1 MNKQAVLKAIITDD
15 SSCRKYVADF
25 MVDERTSDFK
35 LMLRE
40 LQNDSPDHAKI
51 GRLFQRAYRC
61 SIESYVSMQ
70 K

>member
-1 MNKQAVLKAIITDD
+1 MNKKQVLKAIITDD
-15 SSCRKYVADF
+15 SETREYVAGY
-25 MVDERTSDFK
+25 MVDERTFDFK

-51 GRLFQRAYRC
+51 GRFFERAYNC
-61 SIESYVSMQ
+61 SIGSYVSMQ

>member
-1 MNKQAVLKAIITDD
+1 MNKKQVLKAIITDD
-15 SSCRKYVADF
+15 SCTRDYVARF
-25 MVDERTSDFK
+25 MVDERTLDFK

-40 LQNDSPDHAKI
+40 LQNDNPDHAKI